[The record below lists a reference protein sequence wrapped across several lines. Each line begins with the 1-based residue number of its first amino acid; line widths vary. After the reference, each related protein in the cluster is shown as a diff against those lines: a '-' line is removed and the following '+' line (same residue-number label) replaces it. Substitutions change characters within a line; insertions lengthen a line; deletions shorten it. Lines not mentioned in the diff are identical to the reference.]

1 MNSANSKNYTTDMS
15 KNSLHITLISCKIRL
30 QVLEFGYHI
39 NVVGFIHQNVNLYTC
54 LALCIFVLIRLET
67 FLLFFVAYTISN
79 MTDMLPLEY

>member
-15 KNSLHITLISCKIRL
+15 KNSLLITLISCKIRL

-54 LALCIFVLIRLET
+54 LALCIFVLIRLNENIY
-67 FLLFFVAYTISN
+67 FILCSIHYQ
-79 MTDMLPLEY
+79 